1 MRQAYDYWQDQPGKR
16 RSFLFAKGC
25 LHLKSNYSAEAVDD
39 GKTTVTTRERTTYLS
54 VERGVLVASL
64 FPPWPKGQCL
74 APLADGR
81 GPSRAE
87 EYSTQMRTHHRNV
100 EKIKRLPQRRH
111 RTKNRGLPSGN
122 PGRNCIYKLTPPYP
136 GESFNRV
143 AGECAVVERLLSES
157 PKRPSRF
164 TRSITSGGTSEGA
177 VTHK

>member
-1 MRQAYDYWQDQPGKR
+1 MEKPPSPPASVRHI
-16 RSFLFAKGC
+16 FLSREGFSSP
-25 LHLKSNYSAEAVDD
+25 LYSH
-39 GKTTVTTRERTTYLS
+39 
-54 VERGVLVASL
+54 RGLRGSASH
-64 FPPWPKGQCL
+64 PWPTDEVRLEQK
-74 APLADGR
+74 
-81 GPSRAE
+81 
-87 EYSTQMRTHHRNV
+87 STPRKTGAHHRNV

-164 TRSITSGGTSEGA
+164 TRSITSGGTSERA